1 MKRCSIRRIILN
13 NVTLFASLSI
23 KICLVNFEYEQKKK
37 KKMRKHRV
45 NPVTRQWQARDRGA
59 IRLKKRRVQRQYL

>member
-1 MKRCSIRRIILN
+1 MLPS
-13 NVTLFASLSI
+13 SLSI
-23 KICLVNFEYEQKKK
+23 KICPSLVNFEYEQKK

>member
-1 MKRCSIRRIILN
+1 MLPS
-13 NVTLFASLSI
+13 SLSI
-23 KICLVNFEYEQKKK
+23 KICPSLVNFEQKKK

>member
-1 MKRCSIRRIILN
+1 MLPSSLRFQLKSAWLILS
-13 NVTLFASLSI
+13 TS
-23 KICLVNFEYEQKKK
+23 KKKK